1 MYNLMVNR
9 VKRRVSCFP
18 KATYYKPREVPS
30 CELETI
36 NLSIENLEA
45 LRLCDLL
52 NIEQNEA
59 AEMMGV
65 SRKTFWNDL
74 QKAREKVV
82 DALVNGKAI
91 EISGGVYIN
100 SSECQIDFICK
111 GCEHE
116 WESQCCEERPTICP
130 KCGSGII
137 YRIGGDG
144 KGKRFIKNNYCCPK
158 NKGRAVVNAKA
169 GSLRNDK
176 NCNTIN
182 E

>member
-1 MYNLMVNR
+1 MHTLMVNR

-18 KATYYKPREVPS
+18 KATYYKPREVPFYD
-30 CELETI
+30 LETV

-52 NIEQNEA
+52 NVEQNDA

-74 QKAREKVV
+74 QKARERVV

-91 EISGGVYIN
+91 EISGGEYIN

-111 GCEHE
+111 GCENE
-116 WESQCCEERPTICP
+116 WKLQCYEGRPTICP

-137 YRIGGDG
+137 YRISGDG
-144 KGKRFIKNNYCCPK
+144 KGKRIIKNNYCCPK
-158 NKGRAVVNAKA
+158 NKGKA
-169 GSLRNDK
+169 EINTKTRSVRNDK
-176 NCNTIN
+176 NCNTID

>member
-1 MYNLMVNR
+1 MCILMVNR

-18 KATYYKPREVPS
+18 KATYYKPREVPF
-30 CELETI
+30 CDLETV

-52 NIEQNEA
+52 NIEQNDA

-82 DALVNGKAI
+82 DALINGKAI
-91 EISGGVYIN
+91 EISGGEHIN
-100 SSECQIDFICK
+100 SGECNMDFLCK
-111 GCEHE
+111 GCEYE
-116 WESQCCEERPTICP
+116 WESKFTEGRPMICP
-130 KCGSGII
+130 KCSSGII

-144 KGKRFIKNNYCCPK
+144 KGKRFVKNNYCCPK
-158 NKGRAVVNAKA
+158 NKEKAAVNAKA
-169 GSLRNDK
+169 GSKKNDK
-176 NCNTIN
+176 NCHTID

>member
-1 MYNLMVNR
+1 MVNR

-18 KATYYKPREVPS
+18 KATYYKPREVPF
-30 CELETI
+30 CDLETI

-52 NIEQNEA
+52 NVEQNDA

-91 EISGGVYIN
+91 EIYGGEYIN
-100 SSECQIDFICK
+100 SGEVSDRLICK
-111 GCEHE
+111 GCEN
-116 WESQCCEERPTICP
+116 ESKLQCYEGRPTICP
-130 KCGSGII
+130 KYGSGIL
-137 YRIGGDG
+137 YRRQQW
-144 KGKRFIKNNYCCPK
+144 KGKKVFKNNYCCPK
-158 NKGRAVVNAKA
+158 NKGKTR
-169 GSLRNDK
+169 
-176 NCNTIN
+176 
-182 E
+182 